1 MFNIPVH
8 IIVLMTSKINYD
20 IIIFWKKHIGGLLMR
35 KIILIGWGGS
45 GKSTFSRKLSNKLNI
60 KVFHLD
66 ALMWKPNWEV
76 TDKNY
81 QIQIQK
87 ETKVI

>member
-1 MFNIPVH
+1 M
-8 IIVLMTSKINYD
+8 K
-20 IIIFWKKHIGGLLMR
+20 
-35 KIILIGWGGS
+35 KIILIGSGGA

-66 ALMWKPNWEV
+66 ALMWKPHWEM
-76 TDKNY
+76 TDRTY

-87 ETKVI
+87 EIIEKDSWIIDGNYNGTMDMRIDASDTIFF